1 MFKASPSDNTTLT
14 TGIVVDTND
23 PQNRARIRVYAPTMG
38 DVPGAPIEHL
48 PWCRQ
53 VTSLGGVVN
62 TPTSM
67 SRGAGADSP
76 TKGGVAYGMWGVPK
90 VGATVVVTCLDGDPA
105 NRIWIGC
112 MHSMAT
118 EHTMPHGRYIG
129 DGGVDGPVSSSEEPI
144 QPLYS
149 NLRKAFNGDTKS
161 FEWNTRAA
169 DTSVAGLTQEAVDT
183 GNMSSKKPD
192 TRHGYKESR
201 LNPDLKIPN
210 SPEKNYDPQVY
221 AWVSPG
227 FHAISMEDSPDNCR
241 LKIRTA
247 TGHQIIM
254 DDSNERIYIS
264 TAEGSNWI
272 EFDQDGTIDIYA
284 EQNVSIHSARSINL
298 TAAESIR
305 LTAGTSVQV
314 VAGNDIRTTSGTETQ
329 CIAKTNMRLQSV
341 TGMFAEAGSTINIK
355 SGESTALLVGTTL
368 DIHTKGASKFLS
380 DSTLDILAK
389 GATKLSTD
397 STLDILASGAGKI
410 KSSNLDVDGG
420 GSIKQTA
427 GTIHLNGPG
436 ASAASKA
443 AEAADAKPAEAHPAL
458 LTNRVPS
465 HEPWARVGTKHG
477 YTHEQKYPYDSDQI
491 GKENKK
497 RNPHWKR

>member
-1 MFKASPSDNTTLT
+1 MFKATPSDSTTLT

-23 PQNRARIRVYAPTMG
+23 PQNRARIRVYSPTMG
-38 DVPGAPIEHL
+38 DVPGAPIEYL

-53 VTSLGGVVN
+53 VTSLGGVVD

-67 SRGAGADSP
+67 SRGAGIDSP

-129 DGGVDGPVSSSEEPI
+129 DGGIDGPVSSTEEPI

-149 NLRKAFNGDTKS
+149 NLRKAFNGNTKS

-192 TRHGYKESR
+192 TRTGYKESR
-201 LNPDLKIPN
+201 INPDLKIPN
-210 SPEKNYDPQVY
+210 SPEKNYDPQIY

-247 TGHQIIM
+247 SGHQIIM

-264 TAEGSNWI
+264 TAEGANWI

-284 EQNVSIHSARSINL
+284 EQNVSIKSARCINL

-305 LTAGTSVQV
+305 LTAGTSVHV
-314 VAGNDIRTTSGTETQ
+314 VAGNDIRTTSGAETQ
-329 CIAKTNMRLQSV
+329 ILAKTNMRLQSV
-341 TGMFAEAGSTINIK
+341 IDMFEEAGANINIL
-355 SGESTALLVGTTL
+355 SGEDTSVNTNGKLNVLSKKST
-368 DIHTKGASKFLS
+368 
-380 DSTLDILAK
+380 
-389 GATKLSTD
+389 
-397 STLDILASGAGKI
+397 KI
-410 KSSNLDVDGG
+410 TSSEM
-420 GSIKQTA
+420 
-427 GTIHLNGPG
+427 HLNGGTFIRNTAGDIFFNGPV
-436 ASAASKA
+436 ADKSPKA
-443 AEAADAKPAEAHPAL
+443 TPAETKPAL
-458 LTNRVPS
+458 LTNRVPD
-465 HEPWARVGTKHG
+465 HEPWARVGTEHG
-477 YTHEQKYPYDSDQI
+477 YTHKPKYPYDSDKI

-497 RNPHWKR
+497 RNSNWKR